1 MVLDILKE
9 LKTCD
14 ENLVARIE
22 FHDDILPFLSALQSH
37 FTQLRLDDLKKSFYF
52 LFSLFLPSDDAI

>member
-37 FTQLRLDDLKKSFYF
+37 FTQLRLDDLKIF
-52 LFSLFLPSDDAI
+52 LLFILTVSTI